1 MKVSPTAPQTLG
13 CLVATNHDR
22 PRIKWLQSCVRTCAA
37 VVCVRVLQC
46 ACARV
51 LHRVCVCAHA
61 AVVCVC
67 ACATV
72 VCVCACAAICVCA
85 CAWAAVATPRTAR
98 HPKSLICVWQSRAY
112 LADRSQPQW

>member
-67 ACATV
+67 VHVLQWCVFARV
-72 VCVCACAAICVCA
+72 LQYVCARV
-85 CAWAAVATPRTAR
+85 
-98 HPKSLICVWQSRAY
+98 HGQL
-112 LADRSQPQW
+112 